1 MIPIAPTRDRN
12 STGHTERTDGRLCA
26 APGGSGIHAFAFLPI
41 RYSFLYRTCL
51 QPPSPKTVLKVF
63 HLYRYKKSEKLSPE
77 NQIFQKKFES
87 CRNSSQKRKI
97 RYLTAEDQ
105 FGSVQSADKQYCTAF
120 PVSVS
125 SANRL
130 PVHRKSNQQFS
141 LHEKKRHVT
150 CLLYA
155 VSADFFRGNS
165 DKQIILQSAP
175 DRCLT

>member
-87 CRNSSQKRKI
+87 CRNSSQKRKKQVI
-97 RYLTAEDQ
+97 LLYRTAEDQ
-105 FGSVQSADKQYCTAF
+105 TSNRDWKWNNRATDSRRAKEHTPPPHSTAPQCENTGSYVPF
-120 PVSVS
+120 PSVS
-125 SANRL
+125 E
-130 PVHRKSNQQFS
+130 HK
-141 LHEKKRHVT
+141 
-150 CLLYA
+150 
-155 VSADFFRGNS
+155 
-165 DKQIILQSAP
+165 
-175 DRCLT
+175 